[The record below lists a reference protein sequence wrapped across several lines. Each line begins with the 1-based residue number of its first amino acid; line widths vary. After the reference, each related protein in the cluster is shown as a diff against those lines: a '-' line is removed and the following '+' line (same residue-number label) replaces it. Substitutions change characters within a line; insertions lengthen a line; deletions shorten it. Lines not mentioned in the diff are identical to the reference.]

1 MRNLLLL
8 TFSSPSPS
16 YLLSSDAIISF
27 LPSLLRRF
35 VRTEEEPA
43 KMMKPTGFFPRGSSR
58 IAASS
63 APIVATEV
71 GLHRRLTNPTTSGLM
86 FTALS
91 LITLSILKKG
101 EWTVCSIHTS
111 KKQKKSQQIHKKEE
125 AICFL
130 EPTPD
135 GSPGSSLAPH
145 RVGHGFETRGLQS
158 GLATDG
164 FRKRFP
170 RLRLLQVVID
180 PAVPGEPVL
189 NGNTL

>member
-8 TFSSPSPS
+8 TFSASSPS

-58 IAASS
+58 IAGVRFSGSIVAITDASFLSARLTTGTSPRETALHHRCFFLRRRRQRKLRRVYVRQPFTPRPRNSS
-63 APIVATEV
+63 A
-71 GLHRRLTNPTTSGLM
+71 TSH
-86 FTALS
+86 
-91 LITLSILKKG
+91 ILKKG

-125 AICFL
+125 A
-130 EPTPD
+130 
-135 GSPGSSLAPH
+135 S
-145 RVGHGFETRGLQS
+145 
-158 GLATDG
+158 
-164 FRKRFP
+164 
-170 RLRLLQVVID
+170 ID
-180 PAVPGEPVL
+180 SD
-189 NGNTL
+189 